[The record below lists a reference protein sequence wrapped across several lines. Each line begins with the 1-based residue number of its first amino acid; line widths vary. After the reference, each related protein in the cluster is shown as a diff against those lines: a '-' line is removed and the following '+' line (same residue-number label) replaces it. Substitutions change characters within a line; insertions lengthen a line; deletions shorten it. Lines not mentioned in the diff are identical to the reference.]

1 MKNFIIISTSILLL
15 SSSSFAKKVKFSVDM
30 TGNTISPFGMHI
42 TGDFQTLAGYS
53 GGDWMTNNTPL
64 IQDIS
69 DTNIYSIVVDIPA
82 FAKYEYKFVNG
93 DQFYEAE
100 FVPAESRVG
109 YNFNDNRWLYID
121 SLADDTTFVGV
132 LVFGGNA
139 PVNMNL
145 IRFVV
150 NMQNEIVSPNGVHVA
165 GDFQSWS
172 STNTIMYHFDDA
184 PAGVYEVISYVFPN
198 NTYEYKFYNGNSS
211 GDAETVAGSCTVGG
225 NRSENITS
233 DIVLNTVCFSYCSDC
248 TTGADEMS
256 NNVSIKMYPNPTTNS
271 AKIEF
276 KNSDNKNIIITDMN
290 GKIVREYSSVFDT
303 SLQIQKDNLMSG
315 IYFVNVRYDDNSTVK
330 EKLIFQ

>member
-1 MKNFIIISTSILLL
+1 MKNFIIISASILLL

>member
-1 MKNFIIISTSILLL
+1 MKKFIIISASILLL

-64 IQDIS
+64 TQEVG

-121 SLADDTTFVGV
+121 SLANDTTFIGV

-150 NMQNEIVSPNGVHVA
+150 NMQNETVSPNGVHVA

-184 PAGVYEVISYVFPN
+184 PAGVYEVISYVSPN

>member
-1 MKNFIIISTSILLL
+1 MKKLIIISASILLL

-30 TGNTISPFGMHI
+30 TGITISPFGMHI
-42 TGDFQTLAGYS
+42 TGDFQTLAGYP

-64 IQDIS
+64 TQEIS

-121 SLADDTTFVGV
+121 SLADDTTFIGE

-139 PVNMNL
+139 PVNLNL

-150 NMQNEIVSPNGVHVA
+150 NMQNETVSPNGVHVA

-172 STNTIMYHFDDA
+172 TTNTIMYHFDDA
-184 PAGVYEVISYVFPN
+184 PTGVYEVISYVSPN

-211 GDAETVAGSCTVGG
+211 GDAEIVAGSCTVGG
-225 NRSENITS
+225 NRSETITT
-233 DIVLNTVCFSYCSDC
+233 DVVLNTVCFSYCSDC
-248 TTGADEMS
+248 TTGTDEVS
-256 NNVSIKMYPNPTTNS
+256 NNTSIKMFPNPTTNNT
-271 AKIEF
+271 KIEF
-276 KNSDNKNIIITDMN
+276 KNSNKKNVIITDLS

-303 SLQIQKDNLMSG
+303 SLQIQKDNLLSG
-315 IYFVNVRYDDNSTVK
+315 IYFVNVRYDDYSTVQ